1 MPWNPYEN
9 LPPAASF
16 SLTSTDLREGEKLAM
31 PQVSGVFGAG
41 GQDVSPQLSWS
52 GFPAATKSFVVTM
65 VDPEAPT
72 VLGFWHWAVVNI
84 PGDVTQLPTGAGDES
99 GAGLPPGAFHLPN
112 DARTKR
118 YVGSAPPEG
127 TGKHRYIF
135 AALALDADKIEI
147 DREATP
153 AWLMY
158 PSVGLHPWT
167 GLPPGLVR
175 AVGPAFGTSHRA
187 RFGDRVPQR
196 RVPNVRTDRS
206 GSRQHVV
213 AYRITSRASDTS
225 GRLGQQSTPRS
236 ARSD

>member
-1 MPWNPYEN
+1 MTWNPYEN

-52 GFPAATKSFVVTM
+52 GFPARTKSFVVTM

-118 YVGSAPPEG
+118 YVGSAPPKG

-135 AALALDADKIEI
+135 AALALDAEKIEI
-147 DREATP
+147 DTEATP

-158 PSVGLHPWT
+158 QAWGCTL
-167 GLPPGLVR
+167 GR
-175 AVGPAFGTSHRA
+175 AFLQGWYER
-187 RFGDRVPQR
+187 
-196 RVPNVRTDRS
+196 
-206 GSRQHVV
+206 
-213 AYRITSRASDTS
+213 
-225 GRLGQQSTPRS
+225 
-236 ARSD
+236 